1 MALKQISLSLPE
13 TLFDLSREYS
23 EEYGYRTVQ
32 EFIVELLRKRVI
44 LENVDRYKE
53 IEERMKKGVS
63 VKKYAQKDAI
73 RYVKS
78 L

>member
-32 EFIVELLRKRVI
+32 EFIVELLRKKVI
-44 LENVDRYKE
+44 LENVDRYRQ
-53 IEERMKKGVS
+53 IEGRIKKGIK
-63 VKKYAQKDAI
+63 VKQFNRKEAVQ
-73 RYVKS
+73 YVKG

>member
-1 MALKQISLSLPE
+1 MTLKQISLSLPE

-63 VKKYAQKDAI
+63 VKKYAQKDAM
-73 RYVKS
+73 RYIKG